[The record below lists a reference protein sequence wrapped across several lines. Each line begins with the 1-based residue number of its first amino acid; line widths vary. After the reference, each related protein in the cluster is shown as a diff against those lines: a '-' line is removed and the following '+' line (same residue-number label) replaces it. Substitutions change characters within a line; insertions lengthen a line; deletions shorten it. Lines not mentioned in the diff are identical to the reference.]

1 MKQLVI
7 AVGPQGS
14 GNHLYAKIF
23 GSNSKV
29 FAWESLQ
36 EKYWE
41 GHDMEPFS
49 DCWQNPNLLLDFD
62 TTEFDYY
69 YTSMG
74 CPYVFDG
81 DTRIPKYE
89 EFHKYATQKFDKVSY
104 MIIGRDRNILEHQQ
118 NRVRGKHTTPKF
130 LEQLDFFL
138 DKEHI
143 FVSQELIY
151 LYGIKYINSIEE
163 KLGLPKNTNSSK
175 IDEILSE
182 DKNRKYMSYVEYTE
196 LDDLIKLASS
206 KRGAL

>member
-23 GSNSKV
+23 GSNPTV
-29 FAWESLQ
+29 FAWKALQ

-49 DCWQNPNLLLDFD
+49 DCWENPKLLLDFD
-62 TTEFDYY
+62 VSSHNYY

-81 DTRIPKYE
+81 ETRIPKFA
-89 EFHKYATQKFDKVSY
+89 EFHNYAIQKFDKVFY
-104 MIIGRDRNILEHQQ
+104 MIIGRDRNILKHQQ
-118 NRVRGKHTTPKF
+118 NRVRGRHTTPQF

-138 DKEHI
+138 DKNHI

-151 LYGIKYINSIEE
+151 LYGHRYIHSIEQE
-163 KLGLPKNTNSSK
+163 LGIPKNTNTYK

-182 DKNRKYMSYVEYTE
+182 DKNKKYMSYVEYTE

>member
-1 MKQLVI
+1 MKHLII

-23 GSNSKV
+23 GSNDKV
-29 FAWESLQ
+29 FAWETLQ
-36 EKYWE
+36 TKYWE
-41 GHDMEPFS
+41 GHDMEPFA
-49 DCWQNPNLLLDFD
+49 DCWEHPFLLLDFPTD
-62 TTEFDYY
+62 THDYY

-81 DTRIPKYE
+81 ETRIPKFA
-89 EFHKYATQKFDKVSY
+89 EFHHYAKLKFDTVSY

-118 NRVRGKHTTPKF
+118 TRVRGGVTYPKF
-130 LEQLDFFL
+130 LEQLPFFL
-138 DKEHI
+138 NKKHI

-151 LYGIKYINSIEE
+151 LYGIDYINSIE
-163 KLGLPKNTNSSK
+163 KQLGLPINTDKDK

-182 DKNRKYMSYVEYTE
+182 DKNRKYMSYVEHTE

>member
-23 GSNSKV
+23 GSNPTV
-29 FAWESLQ
+29 FAWETLQ

-41 GHDMEPFS
+41 GHDMEPFA
-49 DCWQNPNLLLDFD
+49 DCWGDPKLLLDFNIS
-62 TTEFDYY
+62 EYDYY

-81 DTRIPKYE
+81 ETRIPNFA
-89 EFHKYATQKFDKVSY
+89 EFHNYATQKFDNVSY

-138 DKEHI
+138 DKNHV

-151 LYGIKYINSIEE
+151 LYGQKYINSIE
-163 KLGLPKNTNSSK
+163 KQLQIPVNTNISK
-175 IDEILSE
+175 INEILAE
-182 DKNRKYMSYVEYTE
+182 DKNKKYMSYVEYSK

-206 KRGAL
+206 KRGAI